1 MSKFIGEMTYD
12 EFIDALKI
20 ILKTDEEEKSFK
32 DKCRESINEIIDFV
46 KYFVLFQFVKD
57 IFDLVKYIVTFTFL
71 KDIIDFIKKTVN
83 FLIYLC
89 SPDFARDFKQK
100 KDEFFCPL
108 TKEVFIR
115 RGKKVKAF
123 WGEVVDTVIFV
134 IIMVIMIRYFIG
146 EIRWIPSLSM
156 YPTLDIKDRIF
167 VERYSR
173 FYDNPKRGD
182 IMIFYPPST
191 KLSNDAWS
199 MFKRLTGFWCT
210 DDAYVKR
217 LIGLPGD
224 KYEIKPD
231 DEGNYHVY
239 INDKILEEDYVK
251 SDYSEC
257 TFEMNCGPAIIPEN
271 QYLMLGDNRGNS
283 QDGRYWGLLPKERF
297 IGRATFRFWPL
308 GRMTRFKHVDYDVP
322 KQSEDNQI

>member
-1 MSKFIGEMTYD
+1 MNKFIGDMTKE

-20 ILKTDEEEKSFK
+20 ILKADEDEKSFNEKIK
-32 DKCRESINEIIDFV
+32 DGLKECWDFV
-46 KYFVLFQFVKD
+46 KYFLFLQFVKD
-57 IFDLVKYIVTFTFL
+57 IFELIKYIVTLTFI
-71 KDIIDFIKKTVN
+71 KDIFNFCKKTVS
-83 FLIYLC
+83 FLIYLF
-89 SPDFARDFKQK
+89 SPDFVDDFKK
-100 KDEFFCPL
+100 NVEEFFQPL

-115 RGKKVKAF
+115 RGKKVKGF
-123 WGEVVDTVIFV
+123 LSETIDTVIFV
-134 IIMVIMIRYFIG
+134 IVMVMLIRYFIG

-167 VERYSR
+167 VDRHSR
-173 FYDNPKRGD
+173 FYENPKRGD

-191 KLSNDAWS
+191 KLSYDGWS
-199 MFKRLTGFWCT
+199 VFKRLTGFWCK

-217 LIGLPGD
+217 LIGLPGE

-231 DEGNYHVY
+231 DDGIYHVY
-239 INDKILEEDYVK
+239 INDKMLEESYVK

-257 TFEMNCGPAIIPEN
+257 EPEMYCGPAIIPEN

-297 IGRATFRFWPL
+297 IGKATFRFWPL
-308 GRMTRFKHVDYDVP
+308 GRMTKFQSIDYD
-322 KQSEDNQI
+322 K

>member
-1 MSKFIGEMTYD
+1 MTKFLGEMTFD
-12 EFIDALKI
+12 EFVDALKI
-20 ILKTDEEEKSFK
+20 ILKTDEDEKSFK
-32 DKCRESINEIIDFV
+32 DKIKESIKEIIDFI

-57 IFDLVKYIVTFTFL
+57 IFDIIKYIVTLAFI
-71 KDIIDFIKKTVN
+71 KDIIDCVRKTIG
-83 FLIYLC
+83 FLIYIF
-89 SPDFARDFKQK
+89 SPDFVQDFKQGV
-100 KDEFFCPL
+100 EGFFCPL

-123 WGEVVDTVIFV
+123 LGEVVDTIVFV
-134 IIMVIMIRYFIG
+134 VVMVIMIRYFIG

-173 FYDNPKRGD
+173 FYDSPKRGD

-191 KLSNDAWS
+191 KLSYDGWS
-199 MFKRLTGFWCT
+199 VFKRLTGFWCT

-231 DEGNYHVY
+231 DDGIYHVY
-239 INDKILEEDYVK
+239 INDQVLEEDYVK

-257 TFEMNCGPAIIPEN
+257 DFEMNCGPSIIPDN

-283 QDGRYWGLLPKERF
+283 QDSRYWGLLPKDRF

-308 GRMTRFKHVDYDVP
+308 NRITRFQHVDYDVQTS
-322 KQSEDNQI
+322 KEAEK